1 MKIYSLKDKKYNI
14 LVKFCENL
22 FQDIDINILIIDS
35 KLDNSYAT
43 PFNIIELNSI
53 ITIPYISQTSLII
66 KGLKIIDFNY
76 KDGEF
81 VNSRENLKLDI
92 TTYKIFKLENYKSI
106 IDYIDV
112 QTGKIVGSA
121 FSYKI
126 INGILTIITTIE
138 LFLLNK
144 IELEKKYKLIF
155 ECIISEYKEL
165 IDLDLKSKDINDKL
179 KIEYIFNGN
188 PLPILI
194 SQFEENQ
201 IRKKEFWSRWEK
213 LENLTNL
220 FSKKVLISTIKKL
233 KHLDFL
239 KEQDDFYIF
248 KPLVIKLSNKYRKFG
263 VKLLG
268 N

>member
-1 MKIYSLKDKKYNI
+1 MKIYSLKDKKYSI

-35 KLDNSYAT
+35 KLDNSYTT
-43 PFNIIELNSI
+43 PFNIKELNSLI
-53 ITIPYISQTSLII
+53 ILPYISQTSLII
-66 KGLKIIDFNY
+66 NELKIIDFNY

-81 VNSRENLKLDI
+81 VNSRDNLKLDI
-92 TTYKIFKLENYKSI
+92 TIYKIFKLENYKSI

-126 INGILTIITTIE
+126 SNGILTILTTIE

-155 ECIISEYKEL
+155 DCIISEYKEL
-165 IDLDLKSKDINDKL
+165 IDLDKKSKVINNKL

-201 IRKKEFWSRWEK
+201 IRKKDFWSRW
-213 LENLTNL
+213 
-220 FSKKVLISTIKKL
+220 
-233 KHLDFL
+233 
-239 KEQDDFYIF
+239 
-248 KPLVIKLSNKYRKFG
+248 
-263 VKLLG
+263 
-268 N
+268 